1 MSAVVDLRREGPIG
15 WLTIDHP
22 PANSLNREVLDG
34 LRRGLRELE
43 EDGDV
48 RAAVITGAGNRFF
61 VAGADIGEFQT
72 DGPDATAE
80 KIALGQQ
87 LTLEMERSRLPLV
100 AAVNG
105 FALGG
110 GLELAMACDLR
121 VASRTARLGQ
131 PEILL
136 GIIPGWGG
144 TQRLPRLVG
153 RGVALELLLSGDQ
166 IQAERALELGLVNS
180 VVDHEDLL
188 EAAQGMADKLAARAP
203 LATAAI
209 KRAVAQGLDRPLDQ
223 ALAIELREFQETFRS
238 EDAAEGIAAFMG
250 KRQAEWTGR

>member
-1 MSAVVDLRREGPIG
+1 MSAVVNVRREGPVG
-15 WLTIDHP
+15 WMTIDHP
-22 PANSLNREVLDG
+22 PANALNREVLDG
-34 LRRGLRELE
+34 LRRSLRELE
-43 EDGDV
+43 GDEEV
-48 RAAVITGAGNRFF
+48 RAAVITGAGDRFF

-72 DGPDATAE
+72 DGPDAARS
-80 KIALGQQ
+80 KIADGQL

-144 TQRLPRLVG
+144 TQRLPRLLG
-153 RGVALELLLSGDQ
+153 RGAALGLLLSGDQ
-166 IQAERALELGLVNS
+166 IDADRALELGLLNS
-180 VVDHEDLL
+180 VVDQDSLL
-188 EAAQGMADKLAARAP
+188 SEAQNLAAKLASQAP

-209 KRAVAQGLDRPLDQ
+209 KRAVAEGLDRPLDE
-223 ALAIELREFQETFRS
+223 ALAIELREFDQTFRS
-238 EDAAEGIAAFMG
+238 RDAAEGISAFTE
-250 KRQAEWTGR
+250 KRKAKWAGI

>member
-1 MSAVVDLRREGPIG
+1 MSAVVNVRREGPVG
-15 WLTIDHP
+15 WMTIDHP
-22 PANSLNREVLDG
+22 PANALNREVLDG
-34 LRRGLRELE
+34 LRRSLRELE
-43 EDGDV
+43 GDEEV
-48 RAAVITGAGNRFF
+48 RAAVITGAGDRFF

-72 DGPDATAE
+72 DGPDATRS
-80 KIALGQQ
+80 KIADGQL

-144 TQRLPRLVG
+144 TQRLPRLLG
-153 RGVALELLLSGDQ
+153 RGSALGLLLSGDQ
-166 IQAERALELGLVNS
+166 IDADRALELGLLNS
-180 VVDHEDLL
+180 VVDQDSLL
-188 EAAQGMADKLAARAP
+188 GEAQILAAKLASQAP

-209 KRAVAQGLDRPLDQ
+209 KRAVAEGLDRPLDE
-223 ALAIELREFQETFRS
+223 ALAIELREFDQTFRS
-238 EDAAEGIAAFMG
+238 RDAAEGISAFTE
-250 KRQAEWTGR
+250 KRKAKWAGI